1 MMSVRVLVLV
11 MELMLLVLV
20 LLLVGYPPLS
30 PQSKVTCQKEVV
42 LCRQRRRLAR
52 VSHHRP
58 ATEVLDWSDLDLLR
72 SAVVC
77 LSVQVP

>member
-30 PQSKVTCQKEVV
+30 PQSKVTCQKEVEF
-42 LCRQRRRLAR
+42 CQQRRRLAR

-58 ATEVLDWSDLDLLR
+58 AKEVLD
-72 SAVVC
+72 
-77 LSVQVP
+77 